1 MRFNTSIVLVP
12 LMVSLFAT
20 TACDQEDLDSER
32 VLDEV
37 ELEAE
42 LNDLVF
48 GDQDINGPSMGITMN
63 DVDAPQWPIK
73 GRLLIERHR
82 ASAHGDIPFTRI
94 HVSWPKAVDE
104 NGIASY
110 AIMSALPDGRYI
122 LHAANIHENEAQ
134 FQRFGFEEH
143 GELAVIAIDEAG
155 NHSKPL
161 RAERT
166 VAPLEYQ

>member
-73 GRLLIERHR
+73 GR
-82 ASAHGDIPFTRI
+82 
-94 HVSWPKAVDE
+94 
-104 NGIASY
+104 
-110 AIMSALPDGRYI
+110 
-122 LHAANIHENEAQ
+122 
-134 FQRFGFEEH
+134 
-143 GELAVIAIDEAG
+143 
-155 NHSKPL
+155 
-161 RAERT
+161 
-166 VAPLEYQ
+166 